1 MSAKNTQLPGL
12 NVYRALAVILMIL
25 AHAARMQTDMGALR
39 ANPAGAGLFDWP
51 LLGTLIIEPIISA
64 MFLFMAG
71 FSLVLSLRSSRES
84 ASAWLGRLGRRMGTL
99 YLISVVFALA
109 DQGVQWPGVIVSSGV
124 LGIIAVGI
132 FTTGLML
139 VAPRSI
145 ALLAG
150 STLVIIGITYTLDSA
165 RASVIGLN
173 AGAGGMVP
181 LVVLAYL
188 GALTGMIYQRAG
200 LNGLGMVLA
209 ATLLTGA
216 LALASSAPWITQPPT
231 TIHQYPGDRVQAVWH
246 SLLDV
251 VGLYDGPVYTG
262 MVRYWNHSW
271 IFPLRALPILVAG
284 LILFLGLIRHTRQRA
299 LQFLDWM
306 GRQALNLYILH
317 LVLLAGV
324 EVSGIKPVTGWQTLL
339 MVALMLALA
348 PWLLRW
354 ISFVPFR
361 IYGRRNGTG
370 QTS

>member
-25 AHAARMQTDMGALR
+25 AHAARVQTDMGTLR

-64 MFLFMAG
+64 MFLFIAG

-84 ASAWLGRLGRRMGTL
+84 ASAWLARLGWRMGTL

-109 DQGVQWPGVIVSSGV
+109 DQGVQWPGVVVSSGV
-124 LGIIAVGI
+124 LGIIAVGV

-150 STLVIIGITYTLDSA
+150 STLVIIGITYALDNA

-173 AGAGGMVP
+173 AGAGGVVP

-200 LNGLGMVLA
+200 LNGLGMVLT

-231 TIHQYPGDRVQAVWH
+231 TVHQYPGDRVQAVWH

-251 VGLYDGPVYTG
+251 VGLYDGAVHSG
-262 MVRYWNHSW
+262 VVRYWNHSW

-284 LILFLGLIRHTRQRA
+284 LILFLGLIRHTRRPA

-324 EVSGIKPVTGWQTLL
+324 ELSGIKPVTGWQTLL

-354 ISFVPFR
+354 ISFVPLR
-361 IYGRRNGTG
+361 IHWQRSGTG
-370 QTS
+370 QAS